1 MIQNQTAVIQPGTRG
16 TKVGKIVLNIES
28 QNDMQVE
35 SCTLL
40 NVEDDSNFEIE
51 PQDLKLRT
59 HLENWLDE
67 KVATLPT
74 SMRVENAFEARVKP
88 HPFINLLNYIL
99 LESSGADIACTALF
113 DSAKDLIQIS
123 L

>member
-51 PQDLKLRT
+51 PK
-59 HLENWLDE
+59 
-67 KVATLPT
+67 
-74 SMRVENAFEARVKP
+74 
-88 HPFINLLNYIL
+88 I
-99 LESSGADIACTALF
+99 
-113 DSAKDLIQIS
+113 
-123 L
+123 